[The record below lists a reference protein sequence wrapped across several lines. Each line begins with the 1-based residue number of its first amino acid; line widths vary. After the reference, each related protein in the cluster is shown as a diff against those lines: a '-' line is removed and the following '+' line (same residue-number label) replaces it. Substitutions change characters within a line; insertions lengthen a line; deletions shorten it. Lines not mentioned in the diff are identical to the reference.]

1 MDKAIEYERAK
12 ARLARQVADTKVP
25 INPTPTWKKA
35 LEIAEQLSELAA
47 ELEEVGWAQHL
58 IEDTHDERIAQSG
71 PAGSYPARSYSE
83 TIWAIRE
90 LADSAEQAARSLPN
104 PREKFALKF
113 AARRYVQLRHKFGKP
128 RPSLYGGG
136 EGVAELRAICNEA
149 GIFLSDDTIRGALR
163 TALIGFDPHL
173 DLPEGD
179 AQ

>member
-1 MDKAIEYERAK
+1 MDDATEYDRAK

-25 INPTPTWKKA
+25 INPTPTRKKA

-47 ELEEVGWAQHL
+47 DLEDVGWTQHL
-58 IEDTHDERIAQSG
+58 IEDAHDERIAQLG

-83 TIWAIRE
+83 TISAIRE

-113 AARRYVQLRHKFGKP
+113 AARRYVELRYKFGLS
-128 RPSLYGGG
+128 RPSLYVGG
-136 EGVAELRAICNEA
+136 EGVTELRAICKEA
-149 GIFLSDDTIRGALR
+149 GIVLSDDTIRGALR
-163 TALIGFDPHL
+163 TALIAFDPHL
-173 DLPEGD
+173 DRPEED